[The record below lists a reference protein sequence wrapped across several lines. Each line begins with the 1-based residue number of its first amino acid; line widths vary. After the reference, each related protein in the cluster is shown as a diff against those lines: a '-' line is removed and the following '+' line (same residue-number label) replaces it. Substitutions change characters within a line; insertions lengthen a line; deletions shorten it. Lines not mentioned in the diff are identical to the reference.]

1 MKTQIIF
8 LVLALQTL
16 LFASVGKITA
26 VNGDV
31 SVVRA
36 TKTIK
41 ATSGFT
47 LEEKDGIKSSKG
59 SSAQIVFNDKTVI
72 TVGSDTLFKV
82 EEYSSDAASPKA
94 RFGVNEGT
102 FKAVTGKIGKIAP
115 DKFKIETKTATIG
128 IRGTTLFGRVHPDG
142 RVDVACTR
150 GAITVSPNI
159 PNPPPPVIVKQNE
172 ITQAGSSGVEQPR
185 KLTPNDMQ
193 NLQGGLAPFAKNNTP
208 NNNNGDDNGGGTPNQ
223 QPSNPQQQTNNTP
236 LPNLDNVKDLTAK
249 AVDNLVND
257 TVLQSVTNPWAAAYG
272 SDYVPGVKYVIDG
285 WKTRFSSLNG
295 VVGDSVDPGSD
306 VEFNFNL
313 ASKTVTFSGGLLDS
327 PTHSGFTIASEDSFS
342 FVASGSIYD
351 QIAYKYVPATAAV
364 STADD
369 PAGADYVSWG
379 YWEVSYTNGN
389 SDSASEFGTWV
400 GGALT
405 KTDEINALVAS
416 DATVNYKGQSIGG
429 VVNSNGYYSAI
440 KVDANN
446 IVNLSINFGSNKA
459 ITGNIAFNTVG
470 GQNWNVAVDA
480 STSAMTMQFSAANS
494 YFRASTDGGNPF
506 SGTGSNGSA
515 IATGTLDGNFYGPN
529 AKTIGGSFR
538 FVTGDSA
545 IASGVFKANKQ

>member
-1 MKTQIIF
+1 MKTKIIF

-82 EEYSSDAASPKA
+82 EEYSSDATSPKA

-128 IRGTTLFGRVHPDG
+128 IRGTTLAGRVLPSG
-142 RVDVACTR
+142 ETMVMCMR
-150 GAITVSPNI
+150 GAITVAPNI
-159 PNPPPPVIVKQNE
+159 PTPPPPVIVNE
-172 ITQAGSSGVEQPR
+172 GQITRTNMGFVQPPVQITPEDMRNIQGS
-185 KLTPNDMQ
+185 
-193 NLQGGLAPFAKNNTP
+193 LAPLARNTTQT
-208 NNNNGDDNGGGTPNQ
+208 NNGTDNGGQ
-223 QPSNPQQQTNNTP
+223 AQPQPQPQSQPPQNTTM
-236 LPNLDNVKDLTAK
+236 PNLDAVKDLTTK
-249 AVDNLVND
+249 VVDSTVND
-257 TVLQSVTNPWAAAYG
+257 KVATVSLPKWADAYSNNYDKNTLYVMDGRISVFGATKANYDAQGGGFNYEEDTTSSFFILPPSNEAYL
-272 SDYVPGVKYVIDG
+272 S
-285 WKTRFSSLNG
+285 
-295 VVGDSVDPGSD
+295 
-306 VEFNFNL
+306 NF
-313 ASKTVTFSGGLLDS
+313 LDS
-327 PTHSGFTIASEDSFS
+327 IRPSGLATISGEDSFS
-342 FVASGSIYD
+342 VRLGGNIDGYSVNSANSKLYTATDVAD
-351 QIAYKYVPATAAV
+351 
-364 STADD
+364 
-369 PAGADYVSWG
+369 ADYASWG
-379 YWEVSYTNGN
+379 YWIAEYDYLGTYVK
-389 SDSASEFGTWV
+389 FGTWV

-416 DATVNYKGQSIGG
+416 DATANYKGQSIGG
-429 VVNSNGYYSAI
+429 VVNSDRYYSAI

-494 YFRASTDGGNPF
+494 SFRAFTDSGNPF
-506 SGTGSNGSA
+506 SSTGSNGSA

-538 FVTGDSA
+538 FVTYGNA